1 MFDQLSLTRV
11 IDQVGKE
18 KGIDREVLIE
28 TVEAAIKTAAKRAF
42 GDQRDIEAQFNEATG
57 EVELFQVNT
66 VVDELENPHREVLLE
81 DLESL
86 GLQAEIGDELLFQ
99 IFYLP
104 SDKDR
109 AEEQDR
115 KFGNILKLEST
126 RTTFGRIAAQTA
138 KQVIIQRIR
147 EAERDMI
154 FNDFKDRQGELIT
167 GIVRRFEKGN
177 LIVDLGRADAILPI
191 KEQTPRESYR
201 PGDRLQ
207 GWVKEIRRS
216 SRDPQIVLSRAD
228 PGLVIKLFEQEVPE
242 IHDSIVRIVA
252 VAREAGTRTKVAVYS
267 TDRDVD
273 PVGACVG
280 MRGSRVQAVVQEL
293 RGEKIDI
300 VPYNPDPAR
309 FVCSAISPAEVTRV
323 LVDEGNVSMELIVPD
338 DQLSLAIG
346 RGGQNVRLAAQLTGW
361 DLDIISQTRLR
372 TIMNEAR
379 RSLLEFEGI
388 SEDMIDTL
396 FTLGYTKLED
406 IAFAELPEIAQVPG
420 YGEAKAR
427 LMIAAA
433 NEILNEPALQTVEGT
448 VEHEEITALLEV
460 RGVGQK
466 GAETI
471 YRAGYRNA
479 ELLYFEED
487 PERLDV
493 RTGLG
498 LKKCKQ
504 ILHAV
509 KEMFERRADY
519 DAEAVEARRETM
531 ATILQDLEPITI
543 GPRVRQVRRDEN
555 GVPII
560 GRHGA
565 KGSAPAPAP
574 AATSPAP
581 AAAAAPVADDD
592 EEEEGDFEG
601 VDEAAPED
609 DDDEDDEYDEY
620 DDE

>member
-1 MFDQLSLTRV
+1 MQL
-11 IDQVGKE
+11 D
-18 KGIDREVLIE
+18 
-28 TVEAAIKTAAKRAF
+28 ANA
-42 GDQRDIEAQFNEATG
+42 
-57 EVELFQVNT
+57 
-66 VVDELENPHREVLLE
+66 
-81 DLESL
+81 
-86 GLQAEIGDELLFQ
+86 
-99 IFYLP
+99 
-104 SDKDR
+104 
-109 AEEQDR
+109 
-115 KFGNILKLEST
+115 
-126 RTTFGRIAAQTA
+126 TTFGRIAAQTA

-154 FNDFKDRQGELIT
+154 YNDFKDRQAELIT

-177 LIVDLGRADAILPI
+177 IIIDLGRADAILPI

-242 IHDSIVRIVA
+242 IHEGIVKIVA

-300 VPYNPDPAR
+300 VPFNPDPAR

-323 LVDEGNVSMELIVPD
+323 LVDEGNMSMELIVPD

-379 RSLLEFEGI
+379 RALLEYKGI

-406 IAFAELPEIAQVPG
+406 IALAELPEISQVPG
-420 YGEAKAR
+420 YGEDKAK

-433 NEILNEPALQTVEGT
+433 TEILDRPAIETAEGT
-448 VEHEEITALLEV
+448 PEHAEILALADL

-466 GAETI
+466 SAEVI

-479 ELLYFEED
+479 EHLFFEED
-487 PERLDV
+487 AERLDV

-504 ILHAV
+504 IIHAV
-509 KEMFERRADY
+509 IEMYEREEDY
-519 DAEAVEARRETM
+519 DAEAMDARRPEMM
-531 ATILQDLEPITI
+531 AMLAALEPVSIQPVGSRVPGADVLASI
-543 GPRVRQVRRDEN
+543 GQSS
-555 GVPII
+555 G
-560 GRHGA
+560 
-565 KGSAPAPAP
+565 
-574 AATSPAP
+574 
-581 AAAAAPVADDD
+581 
-592 EEEEGDFEG
+592 
-601 VDEAAPED
+601 D
-609 DDDEDDEYDEY
+609 DDDEADEADGADVADGADESDESAVASAQEETPAAEQAEADEAAETPAVEAEVAETPAVEAEVAEADASESDDDGSAEAAAVEPAADAGVSAPAE
-620 DDE
+620 